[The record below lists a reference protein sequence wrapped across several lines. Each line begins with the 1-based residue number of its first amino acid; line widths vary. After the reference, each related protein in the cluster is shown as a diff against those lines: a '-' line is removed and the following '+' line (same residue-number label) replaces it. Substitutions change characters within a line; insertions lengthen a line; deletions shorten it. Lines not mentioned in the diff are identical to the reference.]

1 MGLLSR
7 RLVVPLAVLLFLL
20 EATPALAEGPSA
32 ARPIHIQADTLVYSK
47 ETQTYHG
54 KGSVVV
60 VQGPYRLEAD
70 EATLNV
76 ATGQVTAVGRVHL
89 NDGAHDIHGERLDFN
104 FNTTKGVIFHGR
116 LFVLEGNFT
125 VDAQVMERLSE
136 EQYRL
141 EDASFTTCSVLEGE
155 RTPWQFKAEKAEL
168 EVEGYLYA
176 RNVQFCILDV
186 PVMYLPAVLFP
197 AKRERA
203 TGFLIPV
210 IGSSSVQGFKV
221 REAFFWNI
229 SPSQDATIT
238 LDERGKLGTGG
249 TLEYRYKLSRDSD
262 GYFWT
267 QYFRDVPDQTTRW
280 DVIYKHTSKFSEDL
294 QGRVNINYVN
304 QRANLFVLSEDVLQ
318 RVATY
323 QESNAFL
330 SNRWDNQVL
339 YGLARYSQNL
349 TNLSDKTVVQTLPEI
364 GYSLTPWRLGGLPVY
379 SGLDATFDDFARL
392 QGTGALRTDLFP
404 RLWASLPWDR
414 YITVTPLVGFRETY
428 YNRSLLQ
435 SDRPTSREALYLS
448 TTVDTRLV
456 RRFAQEGGVG
466 ITHKIEPA
474 LIYEY
479 LTSTRQ
485 GDLPIFNDVD
495 QLFPKHLLTYELTNR
510 LSTMV
515 SAGDTMRYLEFAY
528 LRLTQSQHLDSP
540 NRTLSTNVGS
550 GLGLGGNQAS
560 GFQPTGRPFSDLRG
574 ELILRTLQPIPAS
587 LDVDTFYNY
596 TESAVS
602 VLNTDLNF
610 ELRNGYFLS
619 LGQRFTR
626 AGPVP
631 VRGDLFNPLTLN
643 DVLIQTEKTHFYT
656 AEVGTAL
663 PFNLYAVIR
672 GYYDAQTGRLP
683 EVDYGLYYVNPSRC
697 WGVGVLLIER
707 GQIPGV
713 APAQTEFAFL
723 FTLGGVGSTDSP
735 FNAVYQRL
743 FQRLGLDI
751 QKLREVSPPP
761 SSARPF

>member
-7 RLVVPLAVLLFLL
+7 RLVVPLTVLLFLL
-20 EATPALAEGPSA
+20 ESAPALAEGPSSS

-47 ETQTYHG
+47 DTQTYHG

-89 NDGAHDIHGERLDFN
+89 NDGVHDIHGERLDFN

-229 SPSQDATIT
+229 SPSQDATAA
-238 LDERGKLGTGG
+238 LDYRGKLGTGAD
-249 TLEYRYKLSRDSD
+249 LEYRYYLSRNTE
-262 GYFWT
+262 GRFWT
-267 QYFRDVPDQTTRW
+267 RYFRDTQLGVSRW
-280 DVIYKHTSKFSEDL
+280 DLIYKHRSDFSDDL
-294 QGRVNINYVN
+294 RGRIDMNYVN
-304 QRANLFVLSEDVLQ
+304 QKDTFRTLSENVLQ
-318 RVATY
+318 RVAVY

-339 YGLARYSQNL
+339 YGFARYSQNL
-349 TNLSDKTVVQTLPEI
+349 ISLSDKTVVQTLPEF
-364 GYSLTPWRLGGLPVY
+364 GYSLTPWRLGGLPIY
-379 SGLDATFDDFARL
+379 AGLDATFDDFARL

-414 YITVTPLVGFRETY
+414 YVTMTPLMGFRETA

-435 SDRPTSREALYLS
+435 SDRPTSREALYFS
-448 TTVDTRLV
+448 NSVDTRLV

-474 LIYEY
+474 VIYEY
-479 LTSTRQ
+479 LTPTRQ
-485 GDLPIFNDVD
+485 ADLPIFNDVD
-495 QLFPKHLLTYELTNR
+495 RLTPKNLLTYELTNR

-515 SAGDTMRYLEFAY
+515 SVGDTMRYLEFGY
-528 LRLTQSQHLDSP
+528 LRLTQSQHL
-540 NRTLSTNVGS
+540 
-550 GLGLGGNQAS
+550 AS
-560 GFQPTGRPFSDLRG
+560 SPTGKPFSDLRG

-587 LDVDTFYNY
+587 LDVDTFYNHS
-596 TESAVS
+596 ESEVS

-619 LGQRFTR
+619 LGQRFTKT
-626 AGPVP
+626 GPVP

-663 PFNLYAVIR
+663 PFRLYAVIR
-672 GYYDAQTGRLP
+672 GYYDAQTGRFP
-683 EVDYGLYYVNPSRC
+683 EVNYGLYYVNPSRC

-723 FTLGGVGSTDSP
+723 FTLGGVGSTESP
-735 FNAVYQRL
+735 FGAVYPRL

>member
-7 RLVVPLAVLLFLL
+7 RLVVPLTALLFLL
-20 EATPALAEGPSA
+20 EATPALAEGPSS
-32 ARPIHIQADTLVYSK
+32 ARPTHIQADTLVYSK
-47 ETQTYHG
+47 ETQTYEG

-76 ATGQVTAVGRVHL
+76 ATGRVTAVGRVHL
-89 NDGAHDIHGERLDFN
+89 NDGVHDIHGERLDFN
-104 FNTTKGVIFHGR
+104 FNTSKGVIFQGR

-125 VDAQVMERLSE
+125 VDARVMERLSE

-155 RTPWQFKAEKAEL
+155 RMPWQFKAEKAEL
-168 EVEGYLYA
+168 EVEGFLYA

-203 TGFLIPV
+203 TGFLMPV
-210 IGSSSVQGFKV
+210 MGSSSVQGFKV

-249 TLEYRYKLSRDSD
+249 TLEYRYKLSRNSD

-267 QYFRDVPDQTTRW
+267 QYFRDVPDQTSRW
-280 DVIYKHTSKFSEDL
+280 DVIYRHTSNFSEDL
-294 QGRVNINYVN
+294 QGRVNVNYVN

-318 RVATY
+318 RVAVY

-330 SNRWDNQVL
+330 SNRWNNQVL

-349 TNLSDKTVVQTLPEI
+349 TNLSDKAVVQTLPEI
-364 GYSLTPWRLGGLPVY
+364 GYSLTPWRVGGLPVY
-379 SGLDATFDDFARL
+379 AGLDATFDDFARL

-414 YITVTPLVGFRETY
+414 YVTVTPLMGFRETA

-435 SDRPTSREALYLS
+435 SDRPTSREALYFS
-448 TTVDTRLV
+448 NSVDTRLV

-466 ITHKIEPA
+466 ITHKIEPVV
-474 LIYEY
+474 IYEY
-479 LTSTRQ
+479 LTPARQ
-485 GDLPIFNDVD
+485 ADLPIFNDVD
-495 QLFPKHLLTYELTNR
+495 RLTPKNLLTYELTNR

-515 SAGDTMRYLEFAY
+515 PVGDTMRYLEFGY
-528 LRLTQSQHLDSP
+528 LRLTQSQHL
-540 NRTLSTNVGS
+540 
-550 GLGLGGNQAS
+550 AS
-560 GFQPTGRPFSDLRG
+560 SPTGKPFSDLRG
-574 ELILRTLQPIPAS
+574 ELILRTLKPIPVS
-587 LDVDTFYNY
+587 LDVDTFYNHS
-596 TESAVS
+596 ESAVS
-602 VLNTDLNF
+602 VFNTDLNF

-643 DVLIQTEKTHFYT
+643 DVLIQTEKTHFFT

-697 WGVGVLLIER
+697 WGVGALLIER

-723 FTLGGVGSTDSP
+723 FTLGGVGSTESP
-735 FNAVYQRL
+735 FSAVYQRL

-761 SSARPF
+761 ASARPF

>member
-7 RLVVPLAVLLFLL
+7 RLVVPLTALLFLL
-20 EATPALAEGPSA
+20 EATPALAEGPSS
-32 ARPIHIQADTLVYSK
+32 ARPTHIQADTLVYSK
-47 ETQTYHG
+47 ETQTYEG

-76 ATGQVTAVGRVHL
+76 ATGRVTAVGRVHL
-89 NDGAHDIHGERLDFN
+89 NDGVHDIHGERLDFN
-104 FNTTKGVIFHGR
+104 FNTSKGVIFQGR

-125 VDAQVMERLSE
+125 VDARVMERLSE

-141 EDASFTTCSVLEGE
+141 EDASFTTCSALEGE
-155 RTPWQFKAEKAEL
+155 RMPWQFKAEKAEL
-168 EVEGYLYA
+168 EVEGFLYA

-203 TGFLIPV
+203 TGFLMPV
-210 IGSSSVQGFKV
+210 MGSSSVQGFKV

-249 TLEYRYKLSRDSD
+249 TLEYRYKLSRNSD

-267 QYFRDVPDQTTRW
+267 QYFRDVPDQTSRW
-280 DVIYKHTSKFSEDL
+280 DVIYRHTSNFSEDL
-294 QGRVNINYVN
+294 QGRVNVNYVN

-318 RVATY
+318 RVAVY

-330 SNRWDNQVL
+330 SNRWNNQVL

-349 TNLSDKTVVQTLPEI
+349 TNLSDKAVVQTLPEI
-364 GYSLTPWRLGGLPVY
+364 GYSLTPWRVGGLPVY
-379 SGLDATFDDFARL
+379 AGLDATFDDFARL

-414 YITVTPLVGFRETY
+414 YVTVTPLMGFRETA

-435 SDRPTSREALYLS
+435 SDRPTSREALYFS
-448 TTVDTRLV
+448 NSVDTRLV

-466 ITHKIEPA
+466 ITHKIEPVV
-474 LIYEY
+474 IYEY
-479 LTSTRQ
+479 LTPARQ
-485 GDLPIFNDVD
+485 ADLPIFNDVD
-495 QLFPKHLLTYELTNR
+495 RLTPKNLLTYELTNR

-515 SAGDTMRYLEFAY
+515 PVGDTMRYLEFGY
-528 LRLTQSQHLDSP
+528 LRLTQSQHL
-540 NRTLSTNVGS
+540 
-550 GLGLGGNQAS
+550 AS
-560 GFQPTGRPFSDLRG
+560 SPTGKPFSDLRG
-574 ELILRTLQPIPAS
+574 ELILRTLKPIPVS
-587 LDVDTFYNY
+587 LDVDTFYNHS
-596 TESAVS
+596 ESAVS
-602 VLNTDLNF
+602 VFNTDLNF

-643 DVLIQTEKTHFYT
+643 DVLIQTEKTHFFT

-697 WGVGVLLIER
+697 WGVGALLIER

-723 FTLGGVGSTDSP
+723 FTLGGVGSTESP
-735 FNAVYQRL
+735 FSAVYQRL

-761 SSARPF
+761 ASARPF

>member
-7 RLVVPLAVLLFLL
+7 RLVVPLTVLLFFL

-210 IGSSSVQGFKV
+210 IGSSSVQGLKV

-249 TLEYRYKLSRDSD
+249 TLEYRYKLSRNAD

-267 QYFRDVPDQTTRW
+267 QYFRDVPDKTSRW
-280 DVIYKHTSKFSEDL
+280 DVIYRHTSKFSDDL
-294 QGRVNINYVN
+294 QGRVNIDYVN
-304 QRANLFVLSEDVLQ
+304 QRANVFVLSEDVLQ
-318 RVATY
+318 RVAVY
-323 QESNAFL
+323 KESNAFL

-349 TNLSDKTVVQTLPEI
+349 TNLSDKAVVQTLPEI
-364 GYSLTPWRLGGLPVY
+364 GYSLTPWRVGGLPVY
-379 SGLDATFDDFARL
+379 AGVDATFDDFARV

-404 RLWASLPWDR
+404 RVWASLPWDR
-414 YITVTPLVGFRETY
+414 YVTMTPLMGFRETAY
-428 YNRSLLQ
+428 SRSLLQ
-435 SDRPTSREALYLS
+435 SDRPTSREALYFS
-448 TTVDTRLV
+448 NSVDTRLV

-474 LIYEY
+474 VIYEY
-479 LTSTRQ
+479 LTPARQ
-485 GDLPIFNDVD
+485 ADLPIFNDID
-495 QLFPKHLLTYELTNR
+495 RLTPKNLLTYELTNR

-515 SAGDTMRYLEFAY
+515 SVGDTMRYLEFGY
-528 LRLTQSQHLDSP
+528 LRLTQSQHL
-540 NRTLSTNVGS
+540 
-550 GLGLGGNQAS
+550 AS
-560 GFQPTGRPFSDLRG
+560 SPTGKPFSDLRG

-587 LDVDTFYNY
+587 LDVDTFYNHS
-596 TESAVS
+596 ESAVS

-619 LGQRFTR
+619 LGQRFTK

-672 GYYDAQTGRLP
+672 GYYDAQTGRFP
-683 EVDYGLYYVNPSRC
+683 EVNYGLYYVNPSRC

-723 FTLGGVGSTDSP
+723 FTLGGVGSTESP
-735 FNAVYQRL
+735 FSAVYQRL